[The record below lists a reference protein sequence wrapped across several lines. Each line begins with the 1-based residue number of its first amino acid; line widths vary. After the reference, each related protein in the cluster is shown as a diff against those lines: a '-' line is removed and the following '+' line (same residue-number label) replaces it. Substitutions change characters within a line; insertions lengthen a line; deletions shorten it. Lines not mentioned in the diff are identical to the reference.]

1 MDNAASYGSTIRIDR
16 IDRARR
22 AELIRLAAPYLI
34 ALAVVAFSLF
44 LYLWTRVSVTTLNY
58 EIAHLKEQEQT
69 LARTNRELKIELDTV
84 TSPANLERMG
94 KEKFSLTY
102 PDDSSIILVR

>member
-16 IDRARR
+16 VDRVRR

-34 ALAVVAFSLF
+34 ALGVVAFSLF
-44 LYLWTRVSVTTLNY
+44 LFLWTRVSVTTLNY
-58 EIAHLKEQEQT
+58 EIVRLKEEERT

-94 KEKFSLTY
+94 REKFSLTY
-102 PDDSSIILVR
+102 PDDSSVILVR